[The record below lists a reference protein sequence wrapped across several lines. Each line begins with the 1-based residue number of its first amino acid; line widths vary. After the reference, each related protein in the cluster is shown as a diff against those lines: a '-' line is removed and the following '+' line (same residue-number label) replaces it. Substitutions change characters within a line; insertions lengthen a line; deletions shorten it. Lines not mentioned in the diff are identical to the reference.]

1 MISKLLLPV
10 NGSSEAEKATRFAL
24 QFAKDYGVFGVSVTA
39 LNVIPVEPPVERRH
53 EEESERTLARI
64 KNMAKELGVECDTK
78 MIADPDV
85 YVTIIREAEEGN
97 YDMIIMGS
105 RGLTGLK
112 RITLGSVADAVIRN
126 AHCPVTVVR
135 Q

>member
-1 MISKLLLPV
+1 MISKLLLSV
-10 NGSSEAEKATRFAL
+10 NGSSESEKAARFAL

-39 LNVIPVEPPVERRH
+39 FNVIPVEPPVERRH
-53 EEESERTLARI
+53 EEESERTLGRI
-64 KNMAKELGVECDTK
+64 KGMAKELGVECDTK

-85 YVTIIREAEEGN
+85 YVAIISEAEEGN

-105 RGLTGLK
+105 KGLTGLK

-135 Q
+135 

>member
-1 MISKLLLPV
+1 MINRFLV
-10 NGSSEAEKATRFAL
+10 AVDGSREAEKAARFAL

-105 RGLTGLK
+105 KGLTGLK

-135 Q
+135 